1 MKTRSYKLKKKES
14 HKFNNINAI
23 NTAAYA
29 QVNYSK
35 YCKTKTVKRNIILF
49 NSINATLV
57 LHFGVSSLPLV

>member
-1 MKTRSYKLKKKES
+1 MKTRSYILKKES
-14 HKFNNINAI
+14 QKFNNINAI

-49 NSINATLV
+49 NK
-57 LHFGVSSLPLV
+57 H